1 MQKNRKIIIEKQKQL
16 KGIEE
21 NLFSVEEKWIKN
33 KISQETYNRWHST
46 YNTDIKSLNS
56 TIERLSTDQRRVFKI
71 LENKLDLLTDLS
83 YVYNS
88 ADTLQKREFVNLV
101 FDRNLYYHNG
111 IYRTPTMLEFLSRNH
126 LKMREKGLLIYEK
139 KEGLLEKDPLSGERG
154 IRTPEPVTV
163 NGFQDRRIRPLCQL
177 SATKVRIFT
186 LLPNFILYIVIIEL
200 L

>member
-1 MQKNRKIIIEKQKQL
+1 MSLPASKVKNIRTTTRACIEKEMQKNRKIIIEKQKQL

-88 ADTLQKREFVNLV
+88 ADTLQKGNL
-101 FDRNLYYHNG
+101 
-111 IYRTPTMLEFLSRNH
+111 
-126 LKMREKGLLIYEK
+126 
-139 KEGLLEKDPLSGERG
+139 
-154 IRTPEPVTV
+154 
-163 NGFQDRRIRPLCQL
+163 
-177 SATKVRIFT
+177 
-186 LLPNFILYIVIIEL
+186 
-200 L
+200 